1 VHAVLTPLPVE
12 AAELPARVRAAQ
24 TSILARWSR
33 GLRYLDWTQGRRLNT
48 CSATQEPYKTVASN
62 LNSVTLV
69 QNLRDFTHVRTPLI

>member
-1 VHAVLTPLPVE
+1 MHAVLTPLPVE

-33 GLRYLDWTQGRRLNT
+33 GLRYMDWTQGRRLNT
-48 CSATQEPYKTVASN
+48 CSATQEPCKTVASN
-62 LNSVTLV
+62 LNSVTPV